1 MTELYKSPVIFDA
14 KAHTYTL
21 NGTRLSGV
29 TAIVKWLFP
38 DTYADVSKD
47 VLEKAAQYGTAVHA
61 SCELYDSCGIVPNDI
76 PEVLEYIRLKEEQGF
91 TTLQSEYLVDDGANI
106 SSSIDKV
113 FEVDKS
119 GCYPL
124 ADIKTTSKIHS
135 ENVSLQLSIY
145 AYLFELNNPLLK
157 AGRLLC
163 IWLPK
168 EKYGKATV
176 IELNRIPTDG
186 CKEIINAYLAKE
198 DAKPYREKWFKG
210 STETELIEEALPIE
224 QKNAEEEIIKIET
237 AVKELEA
244 RKEELKKGLYDLMVK
259 HNVKCWKSERLQLI
273 RKLDTTREAL
283 DTTKL
288 KKEYP
293 DVYLDCKKISKVKG
307 SLTIKVL

>member
-38 DTYADVSKD
+38 DTYADVPKD
-47 VLEKAAQYGTAVHA
+47 VLEKAAQYGTTVHA

-91 TTLQSEYLVDDGANI
+91 TTLQSEYLIDDGANI

-124 ADIKTTSKIHS
+124 ADIKTTSKIHYD
-135 ENVSLQLSIY
+135 NVSLQLSIY

-168 EKYGKATV
+168 KQYGEASV

-198 DAKPYREKWFKG
+198 DATPLREKWFKAN
-210 STETELIEEALPIE
+210 TEVELIEEALPIE
-224 QKNAEEEIIKIET
+224 HKAVEEEIIKIET

-244 RKEELKKGLYDLMVK
+244 KKEELKKGLYALMVK
-259 HNVKCWKSERLQLI
+259 HNVKKWQSDRLQLI
-273 RKLDTTREAL
+273 RKLDGVRETL
-283 DTTKL
+283 DSTKV
-288 KKEYP
+288 KKKYP
-293 DVYLDCKKISKVKG
+293 DIYSDCKKISAVKG